1 MAEEVQQQAP
11 AQPGFTPSDPLA
23 AASVALLRARFAN
36 DVLDVSEYR
45 GDTTVLVRPESI
57 EQVCLALR
65 DAPELRYSFLSDIT
79 AVDWLEREPRYD
91 VVYHMHSLETRA
103 RLTLKVQVGGEET
116 PDPDVPTVTSVW
128 PAANFFER
136 EVYDL
141 FGIRFT
147 GHPNLTRILMPS
159 DWVGH
164 PLRKDYPLTGIS
176 LPEPYWGGQVP
187 FSTSLP
193 PGIGQQTLR
202 TEEGMEERA
211 KPRAPEE
218 RNG

>member
-1 MAEEVQQQAP
+1 MAEEVPQQAP
-11 AQPGFTPSDPLA
+11 AQPEFTPADLLA
-23 AASVALLRARFAN
+23 AASVALLRARFAH
-36 DVLDVSEYR
+36 DVLDVSDYR
-45 GDTTVLVRPESI
+45 DDTTVLVRPASI
-57 EQVCLALR
+57 AQVCLALR
-65 DAPELRYSFLSDIT
+65 DAAELRYNFLSDIT

-91 VVYHMHSLETRA
+91 VVYHIHSLETRA
-103 RLTLKVQVGGEET
+103 RLALKVQVGDEET

-164 PLRKDYPLTGIS
+164 PLRKDYPLTGIL

-187 FSTSLP
+187 FSAPLP

-202 TEEGMEERA
+202 TEEGMEEHA
-211 KPRAPEE
+211 KPHAPEE